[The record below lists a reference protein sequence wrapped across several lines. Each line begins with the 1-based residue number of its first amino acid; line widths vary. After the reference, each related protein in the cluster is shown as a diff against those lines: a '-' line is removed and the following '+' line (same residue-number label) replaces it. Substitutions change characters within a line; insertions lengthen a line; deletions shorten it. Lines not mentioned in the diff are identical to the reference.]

1 MKSIRTIK
9 YLLLTG
15 VVSLTLASCG
25 GGGGGGDGDS
35 HSGNNSSSGSGNSSQ
50 DTSNNAPDSL
60 NAGMEFS
67 FNLTVDGQP
76 YNVDLVI
83 ISSTQCDD
91 GSYTYTPTGANT
103 GKLTVTVNDGEASWI
118 EVYDLTFTDWTSG
131 SFDWTCEG
139 EKYSGKF
146 TVSGRPAPSTTPE
159 NNGSG
164 DGDSDAPI
172 DPGYAPESLQSGQQL
187 AIGDAGNGKNIFSIT
202 SSTTATL
209 AGKTGAVEYNVT
221 AMDTADFIFSSNG
234 TSYMYTLSF
243 ESPTSGVARK
253 DGTGNPVAFT
263 LEESSSSSPD
273 DGDDSDNSSS
283 DTSDSNQDDSNDT
296 NDGDAVYGWAPESIS
311 SKVLELKKATESVGR
326 LGFDGSNVVLSPVG
340 ATCGYSYK
348 RLGDGKARV
357 SITSSSSAYAGT
369 LELQFT
375 SETEVRVKG
384 SIGGNSVECLATLTP
399 GSVSPDEFVCPD
411 GGWAPESVEGK
422 VMIFL
427 AGNPME
433 FGEGGYGTYSGGGW
447 HSLEYTYEKTGDNTA
462 VISGWYSQFTGHNF
476 SYTIKFT
483 SPTDFVWSG
492 WSKFDDRY
500 SSMFGNQK
508 TYFSNE
514 EGTYKP

>member
-1 MKSIRTIK
+1 MKAIK
-9 YLLLTG
+9 IIKCLMLTG
-15 VVSLTLASCG
+15 IVSLTFASCG
-25 GGGGGGDGDS
+25 GGGGGGES
-35 HSGNNSSSGSGNSSQ
+35 SSGNNSSSGSGNSTQ
-50 DTSNNAPDSL
+50 GTVNNAPDSL
-60 NAGMEFS
+60 NSGMTFS
-67 FNLTVDGQP
+67 FTLTVDGQP
-76 YNVDLVI
+76 YKMDLGI
-83 ISSTQCDD
+83 LSSTQCDD

-103 GKLTVTVNDGEASWI
+103 GKLTVTASDEGESWV

-131 SFDWTCEG
+131 SFDWSSEG
-139 EKYSGKF
+139 EKYSGRF

-159 NNGSG
+159 DNGSG
-164 DGDSDAPI
+164 GGDSDTPI
-172 DPGYAPESLQSGQQL
+172 DPGYAPESLQSGLQL
-187 AIGDAGNGKNIFSIT
+187 AMGDGGNDNIFSIT
-202 SSTTATL
+202 SSSTATS
-209 AGKTGAVEYNVT
+209 AGKTGTVEYKVT
-221 AMDTADFIFSSNG
+221 AMDTADFIFISNG
-234 TSYMYTLSF
+234 TRYMYTLSF
-243 ESPTSGVARK
+243 ESPTSGIARK
-253 DGTGNPVAFT
+253 NGTGSPVAFT

-273 DGDDSDNSSS
+273 AGSDSDGSSS
-283 DTSDSNQDDSNDT
+283 DTSDSNQDNNNDT

-399 GSVSPDEFVCPD
+399 GSVSSDEFVCPE
-411 GGWAPESVEGK
+411 GGWAPENVEGK
-422 VMIFL
+422 VMTFS

-462 VISGWYSQFTGHNF
+462 VVSGWYSQLFTGHNF

-492 WSKFDDRY
+492 WTKFDDRY
-500 SSMFGNQK
+500 SSEYGSQK
-508 TYFSNE
+508 TYYTNK

>member
-1 MKSIRTIK
+1 MTIK
-9 YLLLTG
+9 HLMLTG
-15 VVSLTLASCG
+15 IVSLAFASCG
-25 GGGGGGDGDS
+25 GGGGGGES
-35 HSGNNSSSGSGNSSQ
+35 SSGNNSSSDSGNSTQ
-50 DTSNNAPDSL
+50 GTVNNAPDSL
-60 NAGMEFS
+60 NAGMKFS
-67 FNLTVDGQP
+67 FKLTVDGQQ
-76 YNVDLVI
+76 YALDLNIV
-83 ISSTQCDD
+83 SSTLCDE

-103 GKLTVTVNDGEASWI
+103 GELTVTASDGEETWV
-118 EVYDLTFTDWTSG
+118 EVYNLTFTDWTSG
-131 SFDWTCEG
+131 SFVWSSEG
-139 EKYSGKF
+139 EKYSGEF
-146 TVSGRPAPSTTPE
+146 TVSGRPAQSTTPE
-159 NNGSG
+159 DNGSG
-164 DGDSDAPI
+164 GGDSAAPI
-172 DPGYAPESLQSGQQL
+172 DPGYAPESLQFGQHL
-187 AIGDAGNGKNIFSIT
+187 SIGDAGNGMNIFSIT

-209 AGKTGAVEYNVT
+209 AGKTGTVEYKVT
-221 AMDTADFIFSSNG
+221 DMDTADFIFSSNG
-234 TSYMYTLSF
+234 ISYMYTLSF

-253 DGTGNPVAFT
+253 DGTGNPTAFT
-263 LEESSSSSPD
+263 LGESSPSSPD
-273 DGDDSDNSSS
+273 DGDDSDDSAS
-283 DTSDSNQDDSNDT
+283 DTSDSNQDDNNDT
-296 NDGDAVYGWAPESIS
+296 NDGDAVYGWAPESVS
-311 SKVLELKKATESVGR
+311 SKVLELKKATETVGR

-357 SITSSSSAYAGT
+357 SITSTSSAYAGT

-399 GSVSPDEFVCPD
+399 GSVSSDEFVCPE

-422 VMIFL
+422 VMTFL

-483 SPTDFVWSG
+483 SPTDFIWSG

-500 SSMFGNQK
+500 SSIYGNQK

-514 EGTYKP
+514 GGTYKP